1 MIAQVRPVDHED
13 NLLQIKEKRI
23 ALKNQSFLENPE
35 QTSLPQE
42 VIEDLID
49 GVLILTNQREL
60 IYANECA
67 RRFLRQ
73 LNRKQSSLAQLPEEV
88 SHICQ
93 TLIDSRK
100 LFPNQYWLIESKVL
114 SSASIVF
121 NIRARWIKLE
131 EREQPCILLRIR
143 DQSEYIKD
151 VVSEESQRYGLTARE
166 KEIWLL
172 HRANYTYKQIAVAL
186 CITPNTVK
194 KHMKCIYS
202 KQKNQVEA
210 QANF

>member
-1 MIAQVRPVDHED
+1 MIAQVKPVEND
-13 NLLQIKEKRI
+13 NDFLQLQEKS
-23 ALKNQSFLENPE
+23 ADLKKTAFLATPE
-35 QTSLPQE
+35 QTSPPKE

-49 GVLILTNQREL
+49 GILLLTSQREL
-60 IYANECA
+60 VYANECA
-67 RRFLRQ
+67 CRFLRQ
-73 LNRKQSSLAQLPEEV
+73 LNRQPASPDPLPEEV
-88 SHICQ
+88 SHICK

-100 LFPNQYWLIESKVL
+100 SFPNQHWLIESKVL

-121 NIRARWIKLE
+121 NIRARWIQLE
-131 EREQPCILLRIR
+131 NREQPCILLRIR
-143 DQSEYIKD
+143 DHSEYIKD
-151 VVSEESQRYGLTARE
+151 VVSEESQKYGLTARE

-202 KQKNQVEA
+202 KQKDQG
-210 QANF
+210 

>member
-1 MIAQVRPVDHED
+1 MIAQVKPTEND
-13 NLLQIKEKRI
+13 NDLLQLQEKRVG
-23 ALKNQSFLENPE
+23 LKKSAFSETPE
-35 QTSLPQE
+35 QTSPPRE

-49 GVLILTNQREL
+49 GILLLTSQGEL

-73 LNRKQSSLAQLPEEV
+73 LNRQLASPVQLPEEV
-88 SHICQ
+88 LHICK
-93 TLIDSRK
+93 TLIDSRNS
-100 LFPNQYWLIESKVL
+100 FPNQHWLIESKVL

-121 NIRARWIKLE
+121 NIRARWIQLE
-131 EREQPCILLRIR
+131 NREQPCILLRIS
-143 DQSEYIKD
+143 DHSEYIKD
-151 VVSEESQRYGLTARE
+151 VVSEESQKYGLTARE

-202 KQKNQVEA
+202 KQKDRG
-210 QANF
+210 

>member
-1 MIAQVRPVDHED
+1 MVAQVRPVDNE
-13 NLLQIKEKRI
+13 NAMLKLQEKRI
-23 ALKNQSFLENPE
+23 ALKNHSFLESSDHS
-35 QTSLPQE
+35 SLPQE

-49 GVLILTNQREL
+49 GILILTNQREL

-73 LNRKQSSLAQLPEEV
+73 LSRCQASLAQLPEEV

-93 TLIDSRK
+93 TLIDSRT

-114 SSASIVF
+114 SNASIVF
-121 NIRARWIKLE
+121 DIRARWIKLE

-151 VVSEESQRYGLTARE
+151 VVSEESQKYGLTARE

-186 CITPNTVK
+186 SITPNTVK

-202 KQKNQVEA
+202 KQKNQVGA
-210 QANF
+210 QVDP